1 MKEKKYWILGAVL
14 VICAGVLWA
23 AKTPEYEPYKPS
35 AGTFPSNWTFV
46 KQGRDTLVGLQGVGV
61 IIEPLASGA
70 KEYGLIDQILQTDV
84 ELQLRQNGI
93 KVLSQQEL
101 IQTLGMPFLWIGTTV
116 VIMKGPAAGIA
127 VVGLNV
133 QFGQDVFLARH
144 PSTYCLGATTWSKA
158 LTATVGTNN
167 LVKLVREKIRDY
179 VNIFINDYLAANPK
193 EHSTDEKAPWRI
205 EAKVGQ
211 DFVIDLP
218 SNPSTGYSWRLAR
231 PLPSMLKLQ
240 RKRYIPPKVQ
250 KIGGGGT
257 EVWTFKSVRSGKA
270 TIMFEYIRPWEK
282 DSLPARE
289 RIFSV
294 VAK

>member
-1 MKEKKYWILGAVL
+1 MKAKKYWIVVVL
-14 VICAGVLWA
+14 VALSCATAIICVAATAGNLSKTSVVTSQLMTFHVIGRNSLA
-23 AKTPEYEPYKPS
+23 GLEEIKVIVEQLKPEAKK
-35 AGTFPSNWTFV
+35 
-46 KQGRDTLVGLQGVGV
+46 
-61 IIEPLASGA
+61 
-70 KEYGLIDQILQTDV
+70 YGLTTQELQTDV
-84 ELQLRQNGI
+84 ELQLRQYGIRVLSPYEKHETPSYPTLSLRIAIIINEEI
-93 KVLSQQEL
+93 KVAAGAIDLELSQTVLLRRDTTKVFVDAPTWQ
-101 IQTLGMPFLWIGTTV
+101 QIGV
-116 VIMKGPAAGIA
+116 WL
-127 VVGLNV
+127 VGV
-133 QFGQDVFLARH
+133 
-144 PSTYCLGATTWSKA
+144 
-158 LTATVGTNN
+158 NN
-167 LVKLVREKIRDY
+167 LKDVRKEVKDY
-179 VNIFINDYLAANPK
+179 VDVFINDYLAANPK

-211 DFVIDLP
+211 DFVIDLL

-250 KIGGGGT
+250 KLGGGGT
-257 EVWTFKSVRSGKA
+257 EEWTFKSVRSGKA